1 MCSLPSLL
9 PAWGFKKGMRLWKSE
24 RAEASS
30 SAEAAT
36 RSASEIT
43 AVSAGASVVPRVP
56 SILRQPSVKVV
67 VVLIALLGAVW
78 VLVSLS
84 RLLLG
89 SSSTP
94 SLIGVPYCQYLYWTL
109 SGVVIVV
116 LILMPGLVVLVAKSP
131 DMIKLAVKLSGA
143 LLCIG
148 FIAAMVGQG
157 GGSLMTPLLLYMD
170 LNPQQASATGSVV
183 MLITSSSLAL
193 SFGLGGFLPAAS
205 DMWIAVLP
213 FVGALLGDV
222 LLTRLVLWSRRL
234 SLLALLLAALAM
246 TGAMVIFTTGIV
258 QVLSAYKRGK
268 SPLHFGSIC

>member
-1 MCSLPSLL
+1 
-9 PAWGFKKGMRLWKSE
+9 
-24 RAEASS
+24 
-30 SAEAAT
+30 
-36 RSASEIT
+36 
-43 AVSAGASVVPRVP
+43 
-56 SILRQPSVKVV
+56 
-67 VVLIALLGAVW
+67 
-78 VLVSLS
+78 
-84 RLLLG
+84 
-89 SSSTP
+89 
-94 SLIGVPYCQYLYWTL
+94 
-109 SGVVIVV
+109 
-116 LILMPGLVVLVAKSP
+116 MPGLVVLVAKSP

-213 FVGALLGDV
+213 FVGAFVCWCVTKQSTALLGDV

-234 SLLALLLAALAM
+234 SLFALLLATLAM